1 MILPNSQFLWR
12 VYLNSWSPVSAH
24 LLAIFFILQHK
35 KNGVLTCASI
45 SSSQNH
51 LDHEALLNKAPLGQK
66 LLPRRV
72 TATGSPRSHG

>member
-1 MILPNSQFLWR
+1 MILPNSQFLWGI
-12 VYLNSWSPVSAH
+12 YLNSWSPVSAH
-24 LLAIFFILQHK
+24 LHAFFLFSNIL
-35 KNGVLTCASI
+35 TSASI

-51 LDHEALLNKAPLGQK
+51 LDHEALLNKALLGQK